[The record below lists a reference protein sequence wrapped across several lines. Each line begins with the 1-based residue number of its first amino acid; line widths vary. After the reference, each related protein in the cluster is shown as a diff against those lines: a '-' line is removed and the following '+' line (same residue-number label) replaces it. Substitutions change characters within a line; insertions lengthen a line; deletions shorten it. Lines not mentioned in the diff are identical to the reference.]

1 MGQCICPKCKS
12 NNIIPIM
19 YGYSAPSAIEE
30 AERGNLI
37 LGGCEVYI
45 GGGQPDRFCKDC
57 EHEWCVENFLSED
70 ITKVRFRYWT
80 NWGCCGS
87 ESFTEEQ
94 WAFEIFPDGVIKYYA
109 YPRAGRKALDKDK
122 VQIDASRVIAFY
134 DDLLQVFKPWY
145 DFVDCKVC
153 DGCSYELNITYID
166 GRKKKRTG
174 DVGGGSIDKTIME
187 FLCTIPEMKEKI
199 MEEE

>member
-1 MGQCICPKCKS
+1 MEVNPFV
-12 NNIIPIM
+12 
-19 YGYSAPSAIEE
+19 SARIVSMSGVLKISFQKTLQ
-30 AERGNLI
+30 RLDF
-37 LGGCEVYI
+37 VI
-45 GGGQPDRFCKDC
+45 GLTGDVVARSP
-57 EHEWCVENFLSED
+57 
-70 ITKVRFRYWT
+70 
-80 NWGCCGS
+80 
-87 ESFTEEQ
+87 EEQ

-109 YPRAGRKALDKDK
+109 YPRAGRKVLDKDK

>member
-12 NNIIPIM
+12 NNIISIM

-109 YPRAGRKALDKDK
+109 YPRAGRKILDKDK

-134 DDLLQVFKPWY
+134 DADGENKKTAFGASGQIKRRRKERQCCDL
-145 DFVDCKVC
+145 
-153 DGCSYELNITYID
+153 
-166 GRKKKRTG
+166 
-174 DVGGGSIDKTIME
+174 
-187 FLCTIPEMKEKI
+187 
-199 MEEE
+199 

>member
-12 NNIIPIM
+12 NNIISIM

-70 ITKVRFRYWT
+70 ITKVLDIPIGTVKSRLSR
-80 NWGCCGS
+80 
-87 ESFTEEQ
+87 
-94 WAFEIFPDGVIKYYA
+94 
-109 YPRAGRKALDKDK
+109 GRELLKQALEGKED
-122 VQIDASRVIAFY
+122 
-134 DDLLQVFKPWY
+134 
-145 DFVDCKVC
+145 
-153 DGCSYELNITYID
+153 
-166 GRKKKRTG
+166 RKQR
-174 DVGGGSIDKTIME
+174 
-187 FLCTIPEMKEKI
+187 
-199 MEEE
+199 